1 MDMET
6 LKLIGW
12 EKGLESDFSLVRR
25 VSDLSK
31 ITIRVVLHLSTIFSL
46 VDLHEFLSKLTPS
59 DYVLPEHTR
68 VRRQLV
74 YVKAAKKKFQKN
86 GKISEMESYV
96 KKAFFP
102 FSEDPVSPAQVSAQR
117 RRSGPICQCEPE
129 LKRLKLQ
136 NETLELQKGMECE
149 ESMRLSEMLTCE
161 KTKCSELMSQV
172 TELQKEVITLKQ
184 QLGGTRSALSK
195 KLNQE
200 ASLPTTPVVRECKC
214 SKYDHFIC
222 VSETSAD
229 NPRLFEGIE
238 FMSGK
243 KQASSGKTSTFVK
256 IPSKAPNST
265 ISNRELSKR
274 ASFAML
280 LIRLVSG
287 CPKVEDDN
295 NNKESELLLSRM
307 IQSNS
312 SLFRTAAE
320 RVGLYIFRKLTVL
333 EAVNIRSLLR
343 MPMSLFRALR
353 TTLSNMGINILPSEP
368 KMRTTQRMLTQHV
381 ERSIEVESMTLKLVG
396 KDAKLGRVPVLKCI
410 DLVAYSEAVFLDIK
424 NKHSAFDNL
433 DNEIWLLFSGDKGGG
448 LMKFHFEIANC
459 GGSVFDVHMFSMKAL
474 IVWKIWQR
482 F

>member
-12 EKGLESDFSLVRR
+12 EKGWDSDFSLVRR

-31 ITIRVVLHLSTIFSL
+31 ITIRVVLYLSTIFSIA
-46 VDLHEFLSKLTPS
+46 DLNTFLSKLTPS
-59 DYVLPEHTR
+59 DYVLPEYTR
-68 VRRQLV
+68 VRRQLA
-74 YVKAAKKKFQKN
+74 YVKAAKKKFQKG

-96 KKAFFP
+96 NKAFFP

-149 ESMRLSEMLTCE
+149 ESMRLSDMLTCE
-161 KTKCSELMSQV
+161 KAKCSELMSQV
-172 TELQKEVITLKQ
+172 TELQKELITLKQ

-222 VSETSAD
+222 V
-229 NPRLFEGIE
+229 FEGIE
-238 FMSGK
+238 YMSGK

-287 CPKVEDDN
+287 CP
-295 NNKESELLLSRM
+295 S
-307 IQSNS
+307 
-312 SLFRTAAE
+312 
-320 RVGLYIFRKLTVL
+320 
-333 EAVNIRSLLR
+333 
-343 MPMSLFRALR
+343 
-353 TTLSNMGINILPSEP
+353 
-368 KMRTTQRMLTQHV
+368 
-381 ERSIEVESMTLKLVG
+381 
-396 KDAKLGRVPVLKCI
+396 GR
-410 DLVAYSEAVFLDIK
+410 
-424 NKHSAFDNL
+424 
-433 DNEIWLLFSGDKGGG
+433 
-448 LMKFHFEIANC
+448 
-459 GGSVFDVHMFSMKAL
+459 
-474 IVWKIWQR
+474 
-482 F
+482 